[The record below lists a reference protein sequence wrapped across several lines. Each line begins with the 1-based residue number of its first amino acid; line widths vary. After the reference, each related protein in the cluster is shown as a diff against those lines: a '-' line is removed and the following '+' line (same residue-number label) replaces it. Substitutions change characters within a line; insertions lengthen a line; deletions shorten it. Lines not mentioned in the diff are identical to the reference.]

1 MIGKLGVPCKRD
13 AAQGVIKVNEQVVL
27 VDLEN
32 VQKVDLARLPAHARI
47 KIFVGQLQSKLPTA
61 LVQQAQALGSRLEW
75 VRIDGN
81 GRNALDFHIACHLGE
96 GICKYPQ
103 AEFVILS
110 NDKGFDPLVR
120 HLVARGF
127 KCRRDGQARSTPAP
141 KPQLPAHAQAVADL
155 LKRSEKNKRPR
166 KRATLT
172 NYLAT
177 HFHKKLTGEEIKQA
191 VEHLLEAGLI
201 AGTEAAVTY
210 NF

>member
-1 MIGKLGVPCKRD
+1 MT
-13 AAQGVIKVNEQVVL
+13 EQVVL

-32 VQKVDLARLPAHARI
+32 VQGLDLARMPAQARI

-61 LVQQAQALGSRLEW
+61 LVQQTQALGSRLEW

-81 GRNALDFHIACHLGE
+81 GPNALDFHIACHLGE
-96 GICKYPQ
+96 GICKYPK

-120 HLVARGF
+120 HVVARGF
-127 KCRRDGQARSTPAP
+127 KCRRDGQARSAPTP
-141 KPQLPAHAQAVADL
+141 KPTLSAHAQAVADL
-155 LKRSEKNKRPR
+155 LRRSEKNKRPR

-177 HFHKKLTGEEIKQA
+177 HFHKKLTAEEIKKA
-191 VEHLLEAGLI
+191 VEHLLQAGLI
-201 AGTEAAVTY
+201 AGTEAALTY

>member
-1 MIGKLGVPCKRD
+1 M
-13 AAQGVIKVNEQVVL
+13 NEVLML

-32 VQKVDLARLPAHARI
+32 IHRFDLGKAPPNARI
-47 KIFVGQLQSKLPTA
+47 KIFVGQMQSKLPTA
-61 LVQQAQALGSRLEW
+61 LVQQAQALGSRLQW
-75 VRIDGN
+75 VTIDGN
-81 GRNALDFHIACHLGE
+81 GPNALDFHIACHLGE
-96 GICKYPQ
+96 GICKTPK

-127 KCRRDGQARSTPAP
+127 KCRRDGQAPATSALRTP
-141 KPQLPAHAQAVADL
+141 LPAHAQAVADL

-166 KRATLT
+166 KRATLY
-172 NYLAT
+172 NYLVT
-177 HFHKKLTGEEIKQA
+177 HFNKKLTGEEIKKA
-191 VEHLLEAGLI
+191 VEYLLQAGLI

>member
-1 MIGKLGVPCKRD
+1 MT
-13 AAQGVIKVNEQVVL
+13 EQVVL

-32 VQKVDLARLPAHARI
+32 VQGLDLARIPAQARI
-47 KIFVGQLQSKLPTA
+47 KIFVGQMQSKLPTA

-81 GRNALDFHIACHLGE
+81 GPNALDFHIACHLGE
-96 GICKYPQ
+96 GICKYPK

-120 HLVARGF
+120 HIQARGF
-127 KCRRDGQARSTPAP
+127 KCRRDGQTRAAP
-141 KPQLPAHAQAVADL
+141 LPRAPLSAHAQAVAEL

-166 KRATLT
+166 KRTTLH

-177 HFHKKLTGEEIKQA
+177 HFNKRLTGEEVKKA

>member
-1 MIGKLGVPCKRD
+1 MK
-13 AAQGVIKVNEQVVL
+13 EQVVL

-32 VQKVDLARLPAHARI
+32 VQKVDLARLPTQAHI
-47 KIFVGQLQSKLPTA
+47 KFFVGQSQSKLSTD
-61 LVQQAQALGSRLEW
+61 LVEQAFALGPRFEL

-96 GICKYPQ
+96 GICKFPQ

-127 KCRRDGQARSTPAP
+127 KCRRDGQARSTPVAKP
-141 KPQLPAHAQAVADL
+141 KLPAHAQAVADL
-155 LKRSEKNKRPR
+155 LGRSEKNKRPR
-166 KRATLT
+166 KRATLA

-177 HFHKKLTGEEIKQA
+177 HFHKKLTAEEIKKA
-191 VEHLLEAGLI
+191 VENLLEAGLI

-210 NF
+210 NL

>member
-1 MIGKLGVPCKRD
+1 ME
-13 AAQGVIKVNEQVVL
+13 EQVVL
-27 VDLEN
+27 VDFEN
-32 VQKVDLARLPAHARI
+32 VQKLDLARIPAHAHTLV
-47 KIFVGQLQSKLPTA
+47 FVGQSQSRVPMA
-61 LVQQAQALGSRLEW
+61 LVQQAQALGSRLKW
-75 VRIDGN
+75 VRMDGD

-96 GICKYPQ
+96 GICKYPK

-127 KCRRDGQARSTPAP
+127 KCRRDGQARATPAP
-141 KPQLPAHAQAVADL
+141 RAPLPAHAQAVVDL
-155 LKRSEKNKRPR
+155 LKFSEKNKRPR
-166 KRATLT
+166 KRTTLH

-177 HFHKKLTGEEIKQA
+177 HFNKKLTGEEVKKA

>member
-1 MIGKLGVPCKRD
+1 MGDLL
-13 AAQGVIKVNEQVVL
+13 VL

-32 VQKVDLARLPAHARI
+32 IQRFDLNKVPPIARI
-47 KIFVGQLQSKLPTA
+47 KVFVGQTQSKLPTA
-61 LVQQAQALGSRLEW
+61 LVQQAQALGSRLTW
-75 VRIDGN
+75 VTIDGN
-81 GRNALDFHIACHLGE
+81 GPNALDFHIACHLGE
-96 GICKYPQ
+96 GICKSPK

-127 KCRRDGQARSTPAP
+127 KCRREGQARPAQAP
-141 KPQLPAHAQAVADL
+141 KPSLSTNAQAVADL

-166 KRATLT
+166 KRTTLH
-172 NYLAT
+172 NFLAT
-177 HFHKKLTGEEIKQA
+177 HFQKKLTGEEIKRA

>member
-1 MIGKLGVPCKRD
+1 
-13 AAQGVIKVNEQVVL
+13 
-27 VDLEN
+27 
-32 VQKVDLARLPAHARI
+32 
-47 KIFVGQLQSKLPTA
+47 VGQLQPKLPTD
-61 LVQQAQALGSRLEW
+61 LVQQALALGPRFEM

-96 GICKYPQ
+96 GICKYPK

-127 KCRRDGQARSTPAP
+127 KCRRDGEARPAP
-141 KPQLPAHAQAVADL
+141 VPKPPLPAHAQAVADL

-166 KRATLT
+166 KRATLH
-172 NYLAT
+172 NFLAT
-177 HFHKKLTGEEIKQA
+177 HFQKKLTGEEVKQA
-191 VEHLLEAGLI
+191 VELLLEAGLI
-201 AGTEAAVTY
+201 AGTEAAVTH

>member
-1 MIGKLGVPCKRD
+1 MSERML
-13 AAQGVIKVNEQVVL
+13 L

-32 VQKVDLARLPAHARI
+32 VQKFDLGKVPADARV
-47 KIFVGQLQSKLPTA
+47 KIFVGQTQSKLPTA
-61 LVQQAQALGSRLEW
+61 LVQQAQALGSRLTW
-75 VRIDGN
+75 VTIDGN

-96 GICKYPQ
+96 GICKSPQ

-127 KCRRDGQARSTPAP
+127 KCRRDGQARPAP
-141 KPQLPAHAQAVADL
+141 APGSPLPAHAKAVADL
-155 LKRSEKNKRPR
+155 LRRSERNKRPR
-166 KRATLT
+166 KRATLH

-177 HFHKKLTGEEIKQA
+177 HFNKKLTGEDIKKA
-191 VEHLLEAGLI
+191 VAHLLEAGLI

>member
-1 MIGKLGVPCKRD
+1 MT
-13 AAQGVIKVNEQVVL
+13 EQVVL

-32 VQKVDLARLPAHARI
+32 VQGLDLARMPAQARI

-81 GRNALDFHIACHLGE
+81 GPNALDFHIACHLGE
-96 GICKYPQ
+96 GICKFPR

-110 NDKGFDPLVR
+110 SDKGFDPLMR

-127 KCRRDGQARSTPAP
+127 KCRRDGQARPAP
-141 KPQLPAHAQAVADL
+141 ASKPQLSAHALAVADL
-155 LKRSEKNKRPR
+155 LRRSEKNKRPR

-177 HFHKKLTGEEIKQA
+177 HFKKKMTAEEIKQA
-191 VEHLLEAGLI
+191 VEHLLDAGLI
-201 AGTEAAVTY
+201 TGTEAAVTY
-210 NF
+210 NV

>member
-1 MIGKLGVPCKRD
+1 MSERML
-13 AAQGVIKVNEQVVL
+13 L

-32 VQKVDLARLPAHARI
+32 VQKFDLGKVPPDAHV

-61 LVQQAQALGSRLEW
+61 LVQQAQSLGSRLEW
-75 VRIDGN
+75 VIINGN

-96 GICKYPQ
+96 GICKFPR

-127 KCRRDGQARSTPAP
+127 NCRRDGEARPAPAP
-141 KPQLPAHAQAVADL
+141 KAQLPAQAQAVADL
-155 LKRSEKNKRPR
+155 LRRSEKNKRPR

-177 HFHKKLTGEEIKQA
+177 HFHKKLTAEEIKQA
-191 VEHLLEAGLI
+191 IDHLLEAGLI

>member
-1 MIGKLGVPCKRD
+1 M
-13 AAQGVIKVNEQVVL
+13 NEVLML

-32 VQKVDLARLPAHARI
+32 IHRFDLGKVPSNARF
-47 KIFVGQLQSKLPTA
+47 KVFVGQTQSKLPTA
-61 LVQQAQALGSRLEW
+61 LVQQAQALGSRLTW
-75 VRIDGN
+75 VTIDGN

-96 GICKYPQ
+96 GICKSPQ

-127 KCRRDGQARSTPAP
+127 KCRRDGQTRAAPTP
-141 KPQLPAHAQAVADL
+141 KPRLTAHARAVANL
-155 LKRSEKNKRPR
+155 LRRSEKKKRPR
-166 KRATLT
+166 KRATLA

-177 HFHKKLTGEEIKQA
+177 HFNKTMTAEEIEQA
-191 VEHLLEAGLI
+191 VEHLLQVGLI
-201 AGTEAAVTY
+201 TGTEATVTY

>member
-1 MIGKLGVPCKRD
+1 M
-13 AAQGVIKVNEQVVL
+13 NEVLML

-32 VQKVDLARLPAHARI
+32 IHRFELSQAPPNARI
-47 KIFVGQLQSKLPTA
+47 KVFVGQTQSKLPTA
-61 LVQQAQALGSRLEW
+61 LVQQAQALGSRLTW
-75 VRIDGN
+75 VTIDGN

-96 GICKYPQ
+96 GICKSPQ

-127 KCRRDGQARSTPAP
+127 KCRRNGQARPAP
-141 KPQLPAHAQAVADL
+141 APGSPLPAHAQAVADL

-166 KRATLT
+166 KRATLH
-172 NYLAT
+172 NFLAT
-177 HFHKKLTGEEIKQA
+177 HFQKKLTAEEVKQA
-191 VEHLLEAGLI
+191 VEQLLKAGLI

-210 NF
+210 YF